1 MIVILLLNVALPAS
15 ILATLFVS
23 VKKPNVVLAKSYCNL
38 LYPATLPNANPLVA
52 SLLIVELNVAAPVD
66 AIVKAVQLPLT
77 LKYKALDNAKILDC
91 VVPLTLN
98 SIWL

>member
-52 SLLIVELNVAAPVD
+52 SLLIVEQNVAAPVD
-66 AIVKAVQLPLT
+66 AI
-77 LKYKALDNAKILDC
+77 DNLLEPNIFKFI
-91 VVPLTLN
+91 VPPTP
-98 SIWL
+98 